1 MARYTVA
8 FRVNDVVFTETL
20 ETEKEAFEQAR
31 AWFEARLPDVSVTV
45 GETEYTFRD
54 FATKI
59 ARVRSDAPR
68 AKRHALDSRRPKPH
82 GSCDNRWHHLRLDLE
97 LHVFGGGTEAADD
110 VPQCLTVCL
119 HAKRR

>member
-59 ARVRSDAPR
+59 ASNPSS
-68 AKRHALDSRRPKPH
+68 K
-82 GSCDNRWHHLRLDLE
+82 
-97 LHVFGGGTEAADD
+97 
-110 VPQCLTVCL
+110 
-119 HAKRR
+119 